1 MMLPASM
8 KKNDQAAYWIIGVVS
23 VAVFSLV
30 VLTSRVTVHVDLG
43 FNPHIFAS
51 INAVLN
57 SIVTLLLIIGL
68 VLVKQKKYLAHKQ
81 TMLMAITLSV
91 CFLLSYVAHHLFAG
105 ETKFGGQGAIKYFYY
120 AVLIPHIV
128 LAGII
133 MPFVLFTAYK
143 GLTGEYATHKKLVR
157 YTYPLWLYVAITGVL
172 VYLLISPYYK

>member
-1 MMLPASM
+1 ML
-8 KKNDQAAYWIIGVVS
+8 
-23 VAVFSLV
+23 L
-30 VLTSRVTVHVDLG
+30 
-43 FNPHIFAS
+43 
-51 INAVLN
+51 
-57 SIVTLLLIIGL
+57 
-68 VLVKQKKYLAHKQ
+68 
-81 TMLMAITLSV
+81 AITLSV

-143 GLTGEYATHKKLVR
+143 GLTGEYGKHKKLVR